1 MNDLDSVHTLTFD
14 KPGQFKAGTV
24 QGLNLALKDIV
35 QPKKRGV

>member
-24 QGLNLALKDIV
+24 QGLNLALKYLKFYV
-35 QPKKRGV
+35 RFKS